1 MMSKLLFIGAGKMA
15 TAIAGGLVKAGVF
28 PASELQAFDVNP
40 AAAADFTEATGV
52 ACAVS
57 DCAGLA
63 AAAERVLLA
72 IKPQTMTGALKGL
85 APVLSGKTVI
95 SIIAGVP
102 LARLAEL
109 TGSRKV
115 IRVMPNTPALIG
127 KGAAGIAAAPE
138 VDASERKL
146 AERIF
151 GAVGIVVPV
160 EERNLDAVTA
170 LSGSGPAYVF
180 EFIQALADGGV
191 AAGLAR
197 NVATELAVQTV
208 IGAAEM
214 VRATGM
220 HPTALKDQV
229 TSPGGTTIRALEVL
243 EENAFAGTVIRA
255 VRAACAR
262 SEELGRN

>member
-1 MMSKLLFIGAGKMA
+1 MSKLLFIGAGKMA

-28 PASELQAFDVNP
+28 QSSELQAFDVNP
-40 AAAADFTEATGV
+40 AAAAEFTKATGV

-72 IKPQTMTGALKGL
+72 IKPQTMTKALEEL
-85 APVLSGKTVI
+85 TSVLSGKTVI

-102 LARLAEL
+102 LARLAAL
-109 TGSRKV
+109 TGSKKV
-115 IRVMPNTPALIG
+115 IRVMPNTPALVG

-138 VDASERKL
+138 VEASERKL
-146 AERIF
+146 AEQIF
-151 GAVGIVVPV
+151 GAVGIVMPV

-243 EENAFAGTVIRA
+243 EDRAFAGTIIQA

>member
-28 PASELQAFDVNP
+28 QPSELQAFDVNP
-40 AAAADFTEATGV
+40 AAAADFTDATGV

-72 IKPQTMTGALKGL
+72 IKPQTMAGALKGL
-85 APVLSGKTVI
+85 APALSGKTVI

-109 TGSRKV
+109 TGSKKV

-138 VDASERKL
+138 VEASERKL

-151 GAVGIVVPV
+151 AAVGIVMPV

-243 EENAFAGTVIRA
+243 EEHAFAGTVIRA

>member
-1 MMSKLLFIGAGKMA
+1 MSKLLFIGAGKMA
-15 TAIAGGLVKAGVF
+15 TAIAGGLVKANVF
-28 PASELQAFDVNP
+28 QASELQAFDINS
-40 AAAADFTEATGV
+40 AAAAEFTKNTGV
-52 ACAVS
+52 ACAVT

-63 AAAERVLLA
+63 AAADRVLLA
-72 IKPQTMTGALKGL
+72 IKPQTMTKALEGL
-85 APVLSGKTVI
+85 SRVLCGKTVI

-102 LARLAEL
+102 MARISEL
-109 TGSRKV
+109 TGSKKV
-115 IRVMPNTPALIG
+115 VRVMPNTPALIG
-127 KGAAGIAAAPE
+127 QGAAGVAATAAVE
-138 VDASERKL
+138 KSEREL

-151 GAVGIVVPV
+151 GAVGVVMPV

-208 IGAAEM
+208 IGSAEM
-214 VRATGM
+214 VRKTGL
-220 HPTALKDQV
+220 HPTVLKDQV

-243 EENAFAGTVIRA
+243 EDRAFAGTVIQA

-262 SEELGRN
+262 SEELGKN

>member
-1 MMSKLLFIGAGKMA
+1 MSKLLFIGAGKMA

-28 PASELQAFDVNP
+28 SAAEMMAFDVN
-40 AAAADFTEATGV
+40 AKAAADFTAATGI
-52 ACAVS
+52 ACLVS
-57 DCAGLA
+57 DCAKLA
-63 AAAERVLLA
+63 VSAERVLLA
-72 IKPQTMTGALKGL
+72 VKPQTLAKALTGMNL
-85 APVLSGKTVI
+85 AGKSVI
-95 SIIAGVP
+95 SIVAGVS

-109 TGSRKV
+109 TGSQTV
-115 IRVMPNTPALIG
+115 IRVMPNTPAQIG
-127 KGAAGIAAAPE
+127 QGATGIAAAPAVSTEERE
-138 VDASERKL
+138 V

-151 GAVGIVVPV
+151 GAVGVVMQV
-160 EERNLDAVTA
+160 EESQLDAVTA

-214 VRATGM
+214 VRATGL
-220 HPTALKDQV
+220 HPAVLKDQV
-229 TSPGGTTIRALEVL
+229 TSPGGTTARALEVL
-243 EENAFAGTVIRA
+243 EDRAFTGTVIQA
-255 VRAACAR
+255 IRAARQR